1 MNGMSG
7 SLPAE
12 GDSGVLRR
20 DANLLTR
27 FDRLPVTRSI
37 VIAIVLLALV
47 WLVESFDIGIVSTL
61 VLVLKPHWNLEPSGT
76 GLLGASA
83 TIGLVLAIFPAGR
96 LADRFGRK
104 RVLIAGVTVFSVF
117 TLLSALVTSIWPLVI
132 LRVIAG
138 FGEGAVFPLPYTIL
152 SELVNK
158 RARGHLMGWT
168 NGVLNAGYTLPALA
182 GYWTTSAFGW
192 ELAWRIPLLIGGGFI
207 ILVPALVKWLPETPR
222 YLLKRAEQHGSN
234 EDRTRVREW
243 VQKLENEAGLPHG
256 EALLDE
262 DVLEVLRSTR
272 KRDVRISTIMKPPY
286 LRRSLVAWC
295 TMGSSF
301 VLWYTFL
308 TYSPTIL
315 GAIGVRGSQT
325 LLFTAIMMFIS
336 AGGTLAQGVAGD
348 HWGRRPVFV
357 TYILLAA
364 VGMVALVFRGTVGAA
379 GAIIAGVVV
388 AWFGLGS
395 FALCKIYTAEQF
407 PTRLRGLGT
416 STAEMVTRAL
426 TGGLLIY
433 FLPSLFARW
442 GGPTVFIACAV
453 AMVVLL
459 APIVF
464 FGHETSGR
472 NMEVLG
478 TPTAPRMAS
487 AGRPMSRGRGQVR
500 SNIVRHR

>member
-1 MNGMSG
+1 MSAFAD
-7 SLPAE
+7 SFPAG
-12 GDSGVLRR
+12 GDETLRR

-27 FDRLPVTRSI
+27 FDRVPVTRSV

-61 VLVLKPHWNLEPSGT
+61 VLVLKPHWDLAPSDT

-83 TIGLVLAIFPAGR
+83 TIGLVLGILPAGR

-104 RVLIAGVTVFSVF
+104 RALIAGVLIFSVF
-117 TLLSALVTSIWPLVI
+117 TLLSALATSIWPLVI

-152 SELVNK
+152 SEMVNK
-158 RARGHLMGWT
+158 RTRGQLMGWT

-182 GYWTTSAFGW
+182 GYWTTSTFGW

-207 ILVPALVKWLPETPR
+207 VLVPFLVKWLPETPR
-222 YLLKRAEQHGSN
+222 YLLKRAEQRGSE
-234 EDRTRVREW
+234 EDRTEVRKW
-243 VQKLENEAGLPHG
+243 VEKLENEAGLEHD
-256 EALLDE
+256 ESLLDE
-262 DVLEVLRSTR
+262 DVLDVLRATK

-295 TMGSSF
+295 TMCASF

-315 GAIGVRGSQT
+315 GHIGVLGSQT
-325 LLFTAIMMFIS
+325 LLLTAIMMFIS
-336 AGGTLAQGVAGD
+336 AVGTIMQGIAGD
-348 HWGRRPVFV
+348 RWGRRPVFV
-357 TYILLAA
+357 TYIVLGAL
-364 VGMVALVFRGTVGAA
+364 GMVALIFRDAVGTA
-379 GAIIAGVVV
+379 GAIIAGIVV

-416 STAEMVTRAL
+416 SIAEMITRAL

-433 FLPSLFARW
+433 FLPGLFARW
-442 GGPTVFIACAV
+442 GESAVFTACAI

-464 FGHETSGR
+464 FGHETSGQ

-478 TPTAPRMAS
+478 TPTASRTPTEPARSTPR
-487 AGRPMSRGRGQVR
+487 AGDRNAA
-500 SNIVRHR
+500 NIIRHR